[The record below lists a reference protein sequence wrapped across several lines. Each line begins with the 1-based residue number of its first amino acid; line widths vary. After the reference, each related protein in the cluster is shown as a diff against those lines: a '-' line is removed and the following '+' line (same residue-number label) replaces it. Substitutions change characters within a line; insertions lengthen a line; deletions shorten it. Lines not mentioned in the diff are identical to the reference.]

1 MSELSRF
8 YKDKRVFV
16 TGHTGFKGAYLC
28 RILTLFGA
36 EVTGYSLDP
45 PTSPSLF
52 DLAGVGEE
60 ITDCRGDV
68 RDAGRLEE
76 AIRKARPEI
85 VFHLAA
91 QPLVRLSYD
100 EPRLTFETN
109 IMGTVNL
116 MEAVRTL
123 PGIRSVV
130 NITTDK
136 VYLNNETGEAFKE
149 SDPLN
154 GYDPYSNS
162 KSCSDLVTQ
171 SYRRSFFDDRVCA
184 VSTARAGNVIG
195 GCDFAK
201 DRLIPDCVRAA
212 EGRGE
217 IIIRNPASVRPFQH
231 VFEPLNAYLM
241 LAKAQTEEADLI
253 GAYNVGPDRDDCL
266 SAGEMATIFCKAWE
280 ERTGEALTWKN
291 MSDGGPHEAGFLMLD
306 NNKIKEKL
314 GWRSVWN
321 VRRALEKTAE
331 MEAVRIGGGS
341 VREVLDAQIKEYF
354 NVG

>member
-1 MSELSRF
+1 MLSQF
-8 YKDKRVFV
+8 YRNKKVFI
-16 TGHTGFKGAYLC
+16 TGHTGFKGAYLS
-28 RILTLFGA
+28 RILQLFGA
-36 EVTGYSLDP
+36 EVTGFSLDP
-45 PTSPSLF
+45 PTDPSLF
-52 DLAGVGEE
+52 ELAKVGEGMRD
-60 ITDCRGDV
+60 IRADV
-68 RDAGRLEE
+68 RDQDALMSAIKE
-76 AIRKARPEI
+76 AQPEI

-91 QPLVRLSYD
+91 QPLVRLSYR

-116 MEAVRTL
+116 MEAVRETDSV
-123 PGIRSVV
+123 RSLV

-136 VYLNNETGEAFKE
+136 VYLNEEGQTAFKE
-149 SDPLN
+149 DDPLN

-171 SYRRSFFDDRVCA
+171 SYRNSFFGDGRCA
-184 VSTARAGNVIG
+184 ISTARAGNVIG
-195 GCDFAK
+195 GCDFAA

-212 EGRGE
+212 EGKGE